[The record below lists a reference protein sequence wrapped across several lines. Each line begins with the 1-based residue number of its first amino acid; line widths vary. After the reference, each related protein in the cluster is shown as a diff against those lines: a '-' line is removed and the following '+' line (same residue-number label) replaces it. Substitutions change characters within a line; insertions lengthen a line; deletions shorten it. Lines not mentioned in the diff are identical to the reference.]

1 MVKKK
6 IDNRIRV
13 MIENGVKLGHRTMF
27 IIVGDKA
34 RDQVRWIEVFVC
46 FVKVIFFCWNTCYSE
61 PQVPILYDMLTKSTV
76 KARPT
81 VLWCYKNKDEAISK
95 YVALLTMFRTKNCFF
110 SSHGKKRAKKIQ
122 AGKIDVNEADL
133 FDTFRVSTT
142 IHGRYYSET
151 HTILGRTYGVCVL
164 QVT

>member
-27 IIVGDKA
+27 IVIGDKA
-34 RDQVRWIEVFVC
+34 RDQV
-46 FVKVIFFCWNTCYSE
+46 
-61 PQVPILYDMLTKSTV
+61 PILYDILTKSTV

-95 YVALLTMFRTKNCFF
+95 WVFMGLEALEVLNALKPGRSPEKHHTNQANTLLYLHSLAYLHKKE
-110 SSHGKKRAKKIQ
+110 SHIMITA
-122 AGKIDVNEADL
+122 VP
-133 FDTFRVSTT
+133 
-142 IHGRYYSET
+142 
-151 HTILGRTYGVCVL
+151 L
-164 QVT
+164 Q

>member
-34 RDQVRWIEVFVC
+34 RDQVCYQNQNFVLRISSYC
-46 FVKVIFFCWNTCYSE
+46 ELIF
-61 PQVPILYDMLTKSTV
+61 QVPILYDMLTKSTV

-95 YVALLTMFRTKNCFF
+95 
-110 SSHGKKRAKKIQ
+110 
-122 AGKIDVNEADL
+122 
-133 FDTFRVSTT
+133 
-142 IHGRYYSET
+142 
-151 HTILGRTYGVCVL
+151 
-164 QVT
+164 